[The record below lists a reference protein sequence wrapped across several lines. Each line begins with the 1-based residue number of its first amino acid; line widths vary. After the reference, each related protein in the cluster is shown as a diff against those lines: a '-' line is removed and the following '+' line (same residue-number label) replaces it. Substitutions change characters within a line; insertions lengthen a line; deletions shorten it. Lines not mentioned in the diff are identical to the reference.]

1 MSVRQAVLLGFEEM
15 LNLVA
20 GFDPHAAARL
30 AGFHGSVFGVE
41 ILGLGLRFYLAAD
54 QAGRIQVLSELEG
67 EPDCLVRGAPLDLAR
82 SVFTAHKE
90 DALMSG
96 RVEIRGDTDL
106 AHRFSR
112 VLGDLDIDWEEQL
125 ARVVGDVAAHETGNA
140 VRLAGGW
147 ASRTGAVTEENLRE
161 YLQEEARLLPT
172 RYEITEWQDEVDRLR
187 DDVERLAARVARL
200 PAATEGPGEDP

>member
-1 MSVRQAVLLGFEEM
+1 MHTYQFFDRVL
-15 LNLVA
+15 A
-20 GFDPHAAARL
+20 SRAP
-30 AGFHGSVFGVE
+30 
-41 ILGLGLRFYLAAD
+41 IP
-54 QAGRIQVLSELEG
+54 ELEG
-67 EPDCLVRGAPLDLAR
+67 EPDCLVRGTPLDLAR
-82 SVFTAHKE
+82 SVLAEHKE

-96 RVEIRGDTDL
+96 RVEIRGSTDL

-112 VLGDLDIDWEEQL
+112 ALGDLDIDWEEQL
-125 ARVVGDVAAHETGNA
+125 AKVVGDVAAHETGDA
-140 VRLAGGW
+140 VRSAGGW

-200 PAATEGPGEDP
+200 QAGTEGPGDESGEDP